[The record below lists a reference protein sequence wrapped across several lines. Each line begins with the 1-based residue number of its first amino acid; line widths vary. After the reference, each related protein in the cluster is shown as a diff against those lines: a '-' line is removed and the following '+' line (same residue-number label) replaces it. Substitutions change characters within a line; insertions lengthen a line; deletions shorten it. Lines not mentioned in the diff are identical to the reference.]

1 MLYSP
6 ILAAFYLLTVVISIG
21 LALLTLI
28 FAICG
33 IYKSFLTAFRTWL
46 FVFVVNLLVILWC
59 AKLNLQHLKSLALET
74 SVLAPQ
80 FGQAVAISIAVFV
93 RRGFEKR
100 RITGR

>member
-1 MLYSP
+1 MLYNP
-6 ILAAFYLLTVVISIG
+6 ILAAFYLLTSVTSIG

-28 FAICG
+28 FAFCG
-33 IYKSFLTAFRTWL
+33 IYKSFVTAFRIWL

-59 AKLNLQHLKSLALET
+59 AELNFQHLRSLVLET
-74 SVLAPQ
+74 SVLATQ
-80 FGQAVAISIAVFV
+80 FGQTVAISIAVFV